1 MSSRIL
7 VPLDGSPLAE
17 QALGCAIA
25 LARALPAELV
35 ILRAVSIPP
44 DTQEV
49 LGSAGLEVAALR
61 EQVEEEASTYLRE
74 VARELE
80 DVHLSVQQVVR
91 HGPPS
96 EAIVDY
102 AAEGD
107 IRQIVMT
114 THGRTGISRWTH
126 GSVAERVLQA
136 ASVPVLMVRAEERK
150 LHISPPQVSL
160 RRILVPLDGSKVAE
174 QVLSSATDIAQ
185 ALDAEMI
192 LFQVPIIHVS
202 GSLSGDWYLPIHGVL
217 ETATQDAEAY
227 LDRVAAGLR
236 EEGVTVSTAM
246 RIGGVADSIIGYAQ
260 ANQVNLIAMCT
271 HGRTGLGR
279 WLLGSVA
286 DRVLRGSRVPILLV
300 RAS

>member
-1 MSSRIL
+1 M
-7 VPLDGSPLAE
+7 
-17 QALGCAIA
+17 
-25 LARALPAELV
+25 ARALKDA
-35 ILRAVSIPP
+35 
-44 DTQEV
+44 
-49 LGSAGLEVAALR
+49 
-61 EQVEEEASTYLRE
+61 
-74 VARELE
+74 
-80 DVHLSVQQVVR
+80 HLSVQQVVR

-126 GSVAERVLQA
+126 GSVAERVLQS
-136 ASVPVLMVRAEERK
+136 ASVPVLMVRAEEGN
-150 LHISPPQVSL
+150 LHITPTQVSL
-160 RRILVPLDGSKVAE
+160 RRILVPLDGSTVAE
-174 QVLSSATDIAQ
+174 QVLPPATGIAQ
-185 ALDAEMI
+185 ALDAKMI

-202 GSLSGDWYLPIHGVL
+202 GSLSGDWYLPIHGIL

-227 LDRVAAGLR
+227 LDGVAAGLR

-246 RIGGVADSIIGYAQ
+246 RIGGVADSIIGYAR
-260 ANQVNLIAMCT
+260 ANQVDLIAMCT

>member
-1 MSSRIL
+1 MSDRIL

-17 QALGCAIA
+17 QALGCAIT

-49 LGSAGLEVAALR
+49 LNSAGLEVAKLR

-74 VARELE
+74 VASELQ
-80 DVHLSVQQVVR
+80 DAHLSVRQVVR

-102 AAEGD
+102 AAQQD

-136 ASVPVLMVRAEERK
+136 SSVPVLMVRAEERD
-150 LHISPPQVSL
+150 LHISPPRVAL
-160 RRILVPLDGSKVAE
+160 HRILVPLDGSTVAE
-174 QVLSSATDIAQ
+174 QVLPPVTEIAL
-185 ALDAEMI
+185 ALDAEI
-192 LFQVPIIHVS
+192 VLFQVPIIHVS

-217 ETATQDAEAY
+217 DTAVQDAEAY
-227 LDRVAAGLR
+227 LDGTAAGLS
-236 EEGVTVSTAM
+236 EQGVSVSTAT
-246 RIGGVADSIIGYAQ
+246 RIGGVAESIIGYTQ
-260 ANQVNLIAMCT
+260 ANRVDLIAMCT

-279 WLLGSVA
+279 WILGSVA

>member
-1 MSSRIL
+1 
-7 VPLDGSPLAE
+7 
-17 QALGCAIA
+17 
-25 LARALPAELV
+25 LPAELF
-35 ILRAVSIPP
+35 ILRAFSIPP
-44 DTQEV
+44 DTIDV
-49 LGSAGLEVAALR
+49 LNKACLESATLR
-61 EQVEEEASTYLRE
+61 EQLETEASTYLRE
-74 VARELE
+74 VASELQ
-80 DVHLSVQQVVR
+80 DAGLSMRQVVR

-102 AAEGD
+102 AAQRD

-136 ASVPVLMVRAEERK
+136 ASVPVLMVRAQERE

-160 RRILVPLDGSKVAE
+160 RRILVPLDGSTVAE
-174 QVLSSATDIAQ
+174 QVLPSVTDVAL

-202 GSLSGDWYLPIHGVL
+202 GSLSGEWYLPIHGVM

-227 LDRVAAGLR
+227 LERTAAGLR
-236 EEGVTVSTAM
+236 ERGVAVSTTTG
-246 RIGGVADSIIGYAQ
+246 IGGVADSIIGYAQ
-260 ANQVNLIAMCT
+260 ANQVDLIAMCT

-279 WLLGSVA
+279 WVLGSVS